1 MKINKSWFFLIL
13 SQLIFSIV
21 IVICSNIGLIVHWVS
36 GILGII
42 LLTPIVLKV
51 VKENK
56 LFTPIMPIIIFDV
69 SYYFYIMKL
78 VNTYEMMGLEKQLL
92 LMFCSFVWKLIAI
105 SSHVFVNRT
114 SGAEIA
120 TERIHKN
127 NFFIIITVLFIIA
140 VSAML
145 FEWKMA
151 GGIPALRDD
160 AETFRFTVSYSSI
173 THLLAIMN
181 KIVAALIGIYFVNKG
196 RITLGVDTILLFEM
210 IVSEILMLGTS
221 MRGEAILAPCVIFI
235 VYAIKKK
242 LPIKVYVLGGVA
254 ALAYIG
260 FMPYLR
266 MFNSYGASYVISL
279 QRISN
284 YPNIYFLTPLYQSFT
299 NNFDI
304 LNIDFSI
311 FPNLRNFG
319 YGIYSILPE
328 IPFMNLGSSL
338 MKVQNEV
345 LNNNFYSGL
354 TATFLASWY
363 ADFGVI
369 GCIGITALYAKITTH
384 IYERYIK
391 ERSLYSLALYAYTFY
406 SSLWIFYNGV
416 FNFVFLCYTVI
427 IWMTLKLKYKV

>member
-1 MKINKSWFFLIL
+1 
-13 SQLIFSIV
+13 
-21 IVICSNIGLIVHWVS
+21 
-36 GILGII
+36 
-42 LLTPIVLKV
+42 
-51 VKENK
+51 
-56 LFTPIMPIIIFDV
+56 
-69 SYYFYIMKL
+69 
-78 VNTYEMMGLEKQLL
+78 MMGLDKQLL

-235 VYAIKKK
+235 AYAIKKK

-279 QRISN
+279 QRIST
-284 YPNIYFLTPLYQSFT
+284 YTNIYFLTPLYQSFT

-416 FNFVFLCYTVI
+416 FNFVFLCYIVI